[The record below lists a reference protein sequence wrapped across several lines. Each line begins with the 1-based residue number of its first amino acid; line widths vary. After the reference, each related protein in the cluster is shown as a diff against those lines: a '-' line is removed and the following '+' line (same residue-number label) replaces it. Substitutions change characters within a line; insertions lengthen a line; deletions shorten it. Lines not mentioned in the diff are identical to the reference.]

1 LPLEQL
7 GSAIDETVTLT
18 YLDAPA
24 SRAEGAEILKLV
36 VRLTLAVDKSSKS
49 RLLEI

>member
-18 YLDAPA
+18 YLEAPE

-36 VRLTLAVDKSSKS
+36 LRLTLAVDKSLNC